1 MHVGVHA
8 QKRDSRTVTCY
19 SQGSVVSY
27 ASSNLITRFFLMFI
41 SRRLPS
47 LLIVS
52 AVLSGQ
58 FAHREHATAKQPNI
72 LFIYTDDQSHRTVSC
87 YDEAFDWVQTPNIDQ
102 LAREGVRFRR
112 AYIGA
117 WCMPSRATLL
127 TGHHQHGIESMR
139 MEGTYPGSAYDA
151 EKCRFWPSVLRQHG
165 YSTAHIGKWHTGVD
179 AGFGRDWDHQKVWNR
194 PRHPENAPNYYDNQL
209 ISTDGGAPV
218 MVEGYTT
225 DNYTDWA
232 IEFIK
237 GSASSEE
244 KPWYLWLCYGAVH
257 GPFTPAERH
266 QQEYAGIDVPVPSD
280 VYPPRPGKPVY
291 AQKMQFWEPGKNGRP
306 VERKVRDAS
315 PVGMKDRPGRPLK
328 DWVRQYHQG
337 VLAIDENVG
346 RLMKSLRETGQLE
359 NTLVVFTSDQG
370 FAWGQHGM
378 KSKVAPHD
386 AAVAAPLIIRPVG
399 AASSSAG
406 RGAVVDAPVSGVDL
420 PPTFFSQAGIKLPWK
435 MHGRDLSP
443 LLKGTNKEWP
453 HPAML
458 VHTAKLY
465 GSATDIIPGKED
477 SALYHGP
484 GIPWYVMLARGN
496 YKYVRTLVSGETEEL
511 YDISN
516 DPAELINLAAEP
528 KHQQRLRQMRQEA
541 VKELRRTDAGFVDK
555 LPAVADQ
562 PAFEPLSSKAD
573 AWHKHV
579 ITRAKGSINSA
590 VSADFDKDGHVDVL
604 SSYDGKIVL
613 HRGPS
618 WDSYQ
623 LHAFSR
629 DNSRNKPRAD
639 CIHSCLLDVDGDGDL
654 DFCGSSNTVF
664 WLECPDDPFAGKAW
678 TYRTIDDEILG
689 THCLITGDVNRDG
702 RLDLIAN
709 SGRGPEQTSV
719 PNSLTWL
726 EVPENPRDSKPW
738 KRHVFADRDAPGGS
752 HYTGIADVNGDG
764 LPDICCGAKGGPGF
778 DGGEWFAWWE
788 QLPEQTEPWKKHLLA
803 TRQPGATNI
812 QPCDVNRD
820 GEMDFVATRG
830 HGQGVLW
837 FRGPEFTMIEIDSE
851 IVGPHCLVTVDL
863 DEDGDLDIATCGKEP
878 DGEAVWYAN
887 DGSGSFVRR
896 EVGSKQGAY
905 DIRAVDMDGDY
916 DLDLLI
922 AGHSSKNI
930 VWFENPLP

>member
-1 MHVGVHA
+1 
-8 QKRDSRTVTCY
+8 
-19 SQGSVVSY
+19 
-27 ASSNLITRFFLMFI
+27 MFI
-41 SRRLPS
+41 SRRLLFLLAVAAFAS
-47 LLIVS
+47 LQL
-52 AVLSGQ
+52 ARGN
-58 FAHREHATAKQPNI
+58 HAAARQPNI

-87 YDEAFDWVQTPNIDQ
+87 YDEAFEWVRTPNIDQ

-127 TGHHQHGIESMR
+127 TGHHQHGIDSMR
-139 MEGTYPGSAYDA
+139 MEGAYPGSAYDP
-151 EKCRFWPSVLRQHG
+151 ERCRFWPSALRQSG
-165 YSTAHIGKWHTGVD
+165 YFTAHIGKWHTGVD

-209 ISTDGGAPV
+209 ISTDGGEPV

-232 IEFIK
+232 INFIE
-237 GSASSEE
+237 GEARVEE

-257 GPFTPAERH
+257 GPFTPAARH
-266 QQEYAGIDVPVPSD
+266 QQNYADIDVPVPSD
-280 VYPPRPGKPVY
+280 VFPPRSGKPAYV
-291 AQKMQFWEPGKNGRP
+291 QQMEFWEPAVDGKP

-315 PVGMKDRPGRPLK
+315 PVGMKDRPGRPLS
-328 DWVRQYHQG
+328 DWIRQYHQG

-346 RLMKSLRETGQLE
+346 RLMKSLRDTGQLE

-399 AASSSAG
+399 AASSNAG
-406 RGAVVDAPVSGVDL
+406 RGVVVDAPVSGVDL
-420 PPTFFSQAGIKLPWK
+420 PPTFFSQAGLNLPWE

-443 LLKGTNKEWP
+443 LLKGAKESWP

-465 GSATDIIPGKED
+465 GSATNEIPGKDD

-511 YDISN
+511 YDISH
-516 DPAELINLAAEP
+516 DPDELINLAAEP
-528 KHQQRLRQMRQEA
+528 EHQARLKQMRQEA
-541 VKELRRTDAGFVDK
+541 VEELRRTNAGFVDGM
-555 LPAVADQ
+555 PPVAEQ
-562 PAFEPLSSKAD
+562 PAFTPLSGKAD
-573 AWHKHV
+573 PWRKHV
-579 ITRAKGSINSA
+579 VARAKGSVNSA
-590 VSADFDKDGHVDVL
+590 VSADFDHDGHVDVL
-604 SSYDGKIVL
+604 SSYDGKVVL
-613 HRGPS
+613 HRGPN
-618 WDSYQ
+618 WEAYQ

-629 DNSRNKPRAD
+629 DNSRNKPRPD

-664 WLECPDDPFAGKAW
+664 WLECPDDPFSGKPW

-689 THCLITGDVNRDG
+689 THCLITGDVNQDG

-709 SGRGPEQTSV
+709 SGRGADQTSI

-726 EVPENPRDSKPW
+726 EIPENPKTAEPW
-738 KRHVFADRDAPGGS
+738 ERHVFADRDAPGGS

-788 QLPEQTEPWKKHLLA
+788 QLPDQAEPWRRHLLA
-803 TRQPGATNI
+803 TGQPGATNI
-812 QPCDVNRD
+812 QPRDVNRD
-820 GEMDFVATRG
+820 GNMDFVATRG

-837 FRGPEFTMIEIDSE
+837 FRGPEFTMFEIDPE

-863 DEDGDLDIATCGKEP
+863 DDDGDLDIATCGKEP
-878 DGEAVWYAN
+878 DGKAVWYAN
-887 DGSGSFVRR
+887 DGNGSFVRH
-896 EVGSKQGAY
+896 EVGSNQGAY

-922 AGHSSKNI
+922 AGHASKNV

>member
-8 QKRDSRTVTCY
+8 QKGDSRTVTCY
-19 SQGSVVSY
+19 PQGSVVSY

-41 SRRLPS
+41 SRRLPF

-266 QQEYAGIDVPVPSD
+266 QQEYAGIEVPVPSD

-337 VLAIDENVG
+337 VWVRFYIVTQIL
-346 RLMKSLRETGQLE
+346 
-359 NTLVVFTSDQG
+359 
-370 FAWGQHGM
+370 HGN
-378 KSKVAPHD
+378 SKIMH
-386 AAVAAPLIIRPVG
+386 
-399 AASSSAG
+399 
-406 RGAVVDAPVSGVDL
+406 
-420 PPTFFSQAGIKLPWK
+420 FS
-435 MHGRDLSP
+435 H
-443 LLKGTNKEWP
+443 
-453 HPAML
+453 
-458 VHTAKLY
+458 
-465 GSATDIIPGKED
+465 
-477 SALYHGP
+477 
-484 GIPWYVMLARGN
+484 
-496 YKYVRTLVSGETEEL
+496 
-511 YDISN
+511 
-516 DPAELINLAAEP
+516 
-528 KHQQRLRQMRQEA
+528 
-541 VKELRRTDAGFVDK
+541 
-555 LPAVADQ
+555 
-562 PAFEPLSSKAD
+562 
-573 AWHKHV
+573 
-579 ITRAKGSINSA
+579 
-590 VSADFDKDGHVDVL
+590 
-604 SSYDGKIVL
+604 
-613 HRGPS
+613 
-618 WDSYQ
+618 
-623 LHAFSR
+623 SR
-629 DNSRNKPRAD
+629 S
-639 CIHSCLLDVDGDGDL
+639 
-654 DFCGSSNTVF
+654 
-664 WLECPDDPFAGKAW
+664 
-678 TYRTIDDEILG
+678 
-689 THCLITGDVNRDG
+689 
-702 RLDLIAN
+702 
-709 SGRGPEQTSV
+709 
-719 PNSLTWL
+719 
-726 EVPENPRDSKPW
+726 
-738 KRHVFADRDAPGGS
+738 
-752 HYTGIADVNGDG
+752 
-764 LPDICCGAKGGPGF
+764 
-778 DGGEWFAWWE
+778 
-788 QLPEQTEPWKKHLLA
+788 
-803 TRQPGATNI
+803 
-812 QPCDVNRD
+812 
-820 GEMDFVATRG
+820 
-830 HGQGVLW
+830 
-837 FRGPEFTMIEIDSE
+837 
-851 IVGPHCLVTVDL
+851 
-863 DEDGDLDIATCGKEP
+863 
-878 DGEAVWYAN
+878 
-887 DGSGSFVRR
+887 
-896 EVGSKQGAY
+896 
-905 DIRAVDMDGDY
+905 
-916 DLDLLI
+916 
-922 AGHSSKNI
+922 NI
-930 VWFENPLP
+930 VSVSCPVYLACFN